1 MNPIVFFKC
10 YITIFI
16 LGFNWS
22 TMFNMYRKYNWIC
35 TVTTVLIPIVA
46 IMNDR
51 LTYKLEQIG
60 RNVAHPYGREYI
72 TIS

>member
-1 MNPIVFFKC
+1 
-10 YITIFI
+10 
-16 LGFNWS
+16 
-22 TMFNMYRKYNWIC
+22 MFNMYRKYNWIC